1 MSDKLVTVARFSHP
15 HESHVWRARLESE
28 GISCFIADEH
38 TISAYW
44 FYSNAV
50 GGVKLQVSRAD
61 VDEAEAILAASHE
74 EAAESLEAH
83 WSELDAQTQKPAMPA
98 RAPALQ
104 YDETPDEDAE
114 PAEAEPTRCPRCD
127 STEVYYE
134 KFSRPMIFLSILLLG
149 IPLPF
154 LSRRWTCRN
163 CELTWK
169 MKLFR

>member
-50 GGVKLQVSRAD
+50 GGVKLQVSRSD
-61 VDEAEAILAASHE
+61 VDDAEAILAASHE

-83 WSELDAQTQKPAMPA
+83 WSELDARTQKPAI
-98 RAPALQ
+98 
-104 YDETPDEDAE
+104 
-114 PAEAEPTRCPRCD
+114 PAEAPAVQTDQQTPLDAQEGEQPHCPRCD